1 MQAAIKAVDYYLPE
15 GVLTNAQLA
24 HEHPDWP
31 VEELEAKIGIAE
43 RRIADENECSSDLA
57 VKAAEKLFA
66 SGACQP
72 GDVDF
77 VLLCTQSPDYFLP
90 TTACVI
96 QHRLGIPTGAGA
108 LDFNLGCSGFIYG
121 LSLAKGLIETGQAS
135 TVLLLMAETYSKFIH
150 PNDKSVRMIFGD
162 GASATLVR
170 EEPRKP
176 GTNDCAIGP
185 FCFGT
190 DGGGAGNLIVPAGG
204 MRRRRNGTAPE
215 AVADETGDLRGP
227 DNLYMSGPEVF
238 TFTATRVPALA
249 RAVAERAS
257 LTMDDIDF
265 FVLHQS
271 NHYIVE
277 HLRKK
282 MRVPESKFWNS
293 VWHTGNTVSSTIPIA
308 LRQAQEAGRIQPGQR
323 ILLAG
328 FGVGYSWAGAM
339 IRWTVG
345 PNSA

>member
-1 MQAAIKAVDYYLPE
+1 MQAAIKAIEYHLPD

-24 HEHPDWP
+24 EEHPDWP

-43 RRIADENECSSDLA
+43 RRIAGENECSSDLA

-66 SGACQP
+66 SGACKP
-72 GDVDF
+72 EDVDF

-90 TTACVI
+90 TTACLI
-96 QHRLGIPTGAGA
+96 QHRLGIPTTAGA
-108 LDFNLGCSGFIYG
+108 MDFNLGCSGFIYG

-135 TVLLLMAETYSKFIH
+135 TVLLLMAETYSKFVN
-150 PNDKSVRMIFGD
+150 PNDKAVRMIFGD

-170 EEPRKP
+170 AEPQKA
-176 GTNDCAIGP
+176 GANGCAIGP

-190 DGGGAGNLIVPAGG
+190 DGSGAENLIVPEGG
-204 MRRRRNGTAPE
+204 MRRRPNEASE
-215 AVADETGDLRGP
+215 AVADERGDVRGP
-227 DNLYMSGPEVF
+227 KNIYMAGPEIF
-238 TFTATRVPALA
+238 SFTAAKVPALV
-249 RAVAERAS
+249 RTVAERAS

-265 FVLHQS
+265 VILHQA

-282 MRVPESKFWNS
+282 MRIPESKFWNS
-293 VWHTGNTVSSTIPIA
+293 VRSIGNTVSSTIPIA

-339 IRWTVG
+339 IRWTVE
-345 PNSA
+345 PNGA